1 VILGVDPGS
10 LTTGFGVIE
19 VIKGQAR
26 YIASGYIRT
35 KADELSQRLLQ
46 IYRDLCSVITM
57 YSPSQVAIEKV
68 FVKNNV
74 DSALKL
80 GQARG
85 AALVAVANHHLPL
98 AEYEPR
104 LVKKTVT
111 GYGAADKNQIK
122 QMTRLLLGL
131 STVVQTDAADA
142 LAIALCHASHLRS
155 YS

>member
-1 VILGVDPGS
+1 MILGVDPGS